1 MNLQKSKDISE
12 TFNDGVCS
20 IRLIDDDGNAGT
32 EVERLRFKERVVGTK
47 RYYEAKTAK
56 IQIDKLIR
64 VPFRPW
70 LTTEYLAVIGG
81 TVYELEHVQT
91 IPDSR
96 PKTNDLS
103 LHLSRQRRVAD
114 GTV

>member
-1 MNLQKSKDISE
+1 MNLQKNKDISE
-12 TFNDGVCS
+12 TFNDGVCG
-20 IRLIDDDGNAGT
+20 IHLIDDDGNAGT

-47 RYYEAKTAK
+47 RYYEAKTVK
-56 IQIDKLIR
+56 IQIDRLIR

-70 LTTEYLAVIGG
+70 LTTEYLVVIDGV
-81 TVYELEHVQT
+81 VYELEQVQI
-91 IPDSR
+91 IPDSK

-103 LHLSRQRRVAD
+103 LHLSRQRKVAD